1 MTLQPPPPAPH
12 PHRAAPSRRRA
23 RGPGTELR
31 KEWLVEL
38 KFSRCT
44 ALVAAVG
51 SLAAALTVGAPAATS
66 QEPPPAAADSS
77 RFSHEGE
84 QRAFHHEQL
93 PQRAMPGGRSRGVIT
108 PIGHQGFQLRY
119 DGSDRGR
126 VLALERRHRQL
137 RPASLTSWLNSR
149 SQAAVHLSRC
159 PTRVPLSG
167 ADGFCW
173 QRGSGDDLGWAYV
186 PQGLTGS
193 GEAEPRSGRW
203 QGRSIVAAS
212 WASSYDHPSAP
223 RNPANR
229 PWRGAKQVDHFMKVS
244 FTDVTDRGR
253 PRYRSALLVAP
264 HGQGGFTALKGHGDT
279 LSWYGPYLFLYSSER
294 LRVFDVRHLWA
305 TTTSSGRVGVRRGAV
320 SANWQAAALPQVG
333 QYSFVGRSG
342 CGSRPSETPCFS
354 GASIDHGSSFAPS
367 LVTVE
372 TSSPTSRVVRWPLSP
387 SSHLLRSDERGL
399 VRASAGYRVP
409 LAGPQG
415 VVQQDERFY
424 FTAMCPDARRV
435 FGEPYC
441 LYRGDSGGAVRV
453 WSRTPAAAENLS
465 YWPATEQ
472 LWVSNESPYRK
483 YVRPRPELN
492 GRVVYNVP
500 LSDD

>member
-1 MTLQPPPPAPH
+1 M
-12 PHRAAPSRRRA
+12 
-23 RGPGTELR
+23 
-31 KEWLVEL
+31 
-38 KFSRCT
+38 
-44 ALVAAVG
+44 AAV
-51 SLAAALTVGAPAATS
+51 LTVGAPAATS

-77 RFSHEGE
+77 RYAREGE
-84 QRAFHHEQL
+84 QQAFRHEQI
-93 PQRAMPGGRSRGVIT
+93 PQRAMPGGRSKGLIT

-126 VLALERRHRQL
+126 VLALERRFRQL
-137 RPASLTSWLNSR
+137 RPVGLTSWLNTRAHS
-149 SQAAVHLSRC
+149 AAQLSRC
-159 PTRVPLSG
+159 PTRVPLGG

-173 QRGSGDDLGWAYV
+173 QRGSSDDLGWAYV

-193 GEAEPRSGRW
+193 GEAEPRTGRW

-223 RNPANR
+223 RSRNNR
-229 PWRGAKQVDHFMKVS
+229 PWRGAKEVDHFMKVS

-253 PRYRSALLVAP
+253 PRYRSALLVTP
-264 HGQGGFTALKGHGDT
+264 QNRGFAALKGHGDT

-305 TTTSSGRVGVRRGAV
+305 TTASSARVGVHRGSV
-320 SANWQAAALPQVG
+320 SASWQSAALPQVA
-333 QYSFVGRSG
+333 QYSFVGRNG
-342 CGSRPSETPCFS
+342 CGSRPGETPCFS

-372 TSSPTSRVVRWPLSP
+372 TSSPTSRVVRWPLSTA
-387 SSHLLRSDERGL
+387 SHLLQTGERGL
-399 VRASAGYRVP
+399 VRATAGYRVP

-415 VVQQDERFY
+415 VVQHDGRFY
-424 FTAMCPDARRV
+424 FSAMCPDARRV

-441 LYRGDSGGAVRV
+441 LYQGDSGGPVRV

-492 GRVVYNVP
+492 GRVVYSVS
-500 LSDD
+500 LDD